1 MLPRP
6 FRVHFTAQSRVQVP
20 RDWDASLTLWMPSSV
35 QSLLPTSGPP
45 PPPPPSSRHKNVL
58 QDLQQQLL
66 LSTCG
71 ICCKTCYYFVH
82 NKSVSTEQS
91 VKEEKRGKDAKQ
103 AVFCL
108 VHPPL
113 FCRAGCRCHE
123 RGRSLGT
130 LAGMLQTS
138 LNSVLHP
145 FFSWRKATNFF
156 GCQLFRC
163 SIVPKIYPHPSC
175 RKWGRSRV
183 GWGHSCI

>member
-1 MLPRP
+1 M
-6 FRVHFTAQSRVQVP
+6 FYKICSNSCY
-20 RDWDASLTLWMPSSV
+20 W
-35 QSLLPTSGPP
+35 
-45 PPPPPSSRHKNVL
+45 K
-58 QDLQQQLL
+58 

-71 ICCKTCYYFVH
+71 VCCKTCYYFVH

-91 VKEEKRGKDAKQ
+91 VEQEKRGKDAKQ